1 VRTPLI
7 SIVDDDES
15 VRIGMTSLVRSL
27 GYEVQSYESAEDFLQ
42 SQERHGSSCLISDIQ
57 MPGIGGLELQ
67 KVLAAE
73 NSATPIIFITA
84 FPDAN
89 IRQIALQAGAACFLS
104 KPCDGD
110 TLIKCLESA
119 LGGRGAS
126 AC

>member
-1 VRTPLI
+1 
-7 SIVDDDES
+7 
-15 VRIGMTSLVRSL
+15 
-27 GYEVQSYESAEDFLQ
+27 
-42 SQERHGSSCLISDIQ
+42 
-57 MPGIGGLELQ
+57 MPGIGGLGLQ

-89 IRQIALQAGAACFLS
+89 VRQLALQAGAACFLS
-104 KPCDGD
+104 KPCDGES
-110 TLIKCLESA
+110 LIKCLESA